1 MCFQESL
8 EKISE
13 FFFAFLCM
21 HVCPKTFS
29 NFEDLLPNYAFP
41 SGQCYSIALVLVSL
55 KGYGHMRSET
65 FEKDLFFGESPN
77 NW

>member
-1 MCFQESL
+1 
-8 EKISE
+8 
-13 FFFAFLCM
+13 
-21 HVCPKTFS
+21 
-29 NFEDLLPNYAFP
+29 LPNYAFP